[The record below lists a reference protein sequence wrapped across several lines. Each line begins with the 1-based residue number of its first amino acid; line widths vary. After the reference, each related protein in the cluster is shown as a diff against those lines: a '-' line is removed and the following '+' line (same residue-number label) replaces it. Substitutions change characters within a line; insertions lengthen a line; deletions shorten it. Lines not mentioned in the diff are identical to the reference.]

1 MQLDPPASGVDEVRR
16 RFHRV
21 LTWRSL
27 VLLAVL
33 TLALVIAS
41 LALDPDAQPAPPPA
55 PPMRFS
61 PPVGHPMPQ

>member
-1 MQLDPPASGVDEVRR
+1 MQLNPPASGVEVRR
-16 RFHRV
+16 RFRRV
-21 LTWRSL
+21 LAWRGL

-33 TLALVIAS
+33 ALALVIAS
-41 LALDPDAQPAPPPA
+41 LALEPDAQPAPPPV